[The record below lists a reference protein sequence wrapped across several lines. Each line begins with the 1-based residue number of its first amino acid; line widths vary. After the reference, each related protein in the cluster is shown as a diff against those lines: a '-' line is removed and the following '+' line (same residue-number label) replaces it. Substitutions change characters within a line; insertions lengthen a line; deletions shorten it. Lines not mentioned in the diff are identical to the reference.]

1 MRLSVCR
8 GDFAIRIRERFVWR
22 AGFPGRAS
30 SGPCR
35 RFAGSFGRA
44 AVRVV
49 SRGASSRPGSGGG
62 LGRTSGC
69 RQRFCAARLGCG
81 RDGGCRSS
89 AAFLPGFCWC
99 LVVFLPDACRA
110 SAGPFERSLPGTC
123 RISAGFLPG
132 FRILPE
138 RFRTAAAAAYRRC
151 GPGNAGRSAP
161 PPCGGRHPARK
172 ASCLS
177 AAGAGCPR
185 TPGPR
190 RHRCSAIEPTET
202 GSPAPNRK
210 AFPVSSGWRTAA
222 AACGTGPERASPCC
236 RWLRPERIG
245 SAADRRGARRHG
257 SGVFAGPGAA
267 PVPSGDC
274 RGGQTTAKKR
284 TFRGAERRF
293 VRSALRVADIFSIFA
308 CYCA

>member
-8 GDFAIRIRERFVWR
+8 GDFAIRIRDRFVWR

-44 AVRVV
+44 AVRAV
-49 SRGASSRPGSGGG
+49 SRGASSRPGSGGSG
-62 LGRTSGC
+62 GRPVAGRAFAPLVSVAVGTEVAAPLPHSC
-69 RQRFCAARLGCG
+69 RDSVGVSSCFCRMLAGI
-81 RDGGCRSS
+81 
-89 AAFLPGFCWC
+89 LPGF
-99 LVVFLPDACRA
+99 LRGACRR
-110 SAGPFERSLPGTC
+110 SAGDLSDFC
-123 RISAGFLPG
+123 RVPAG

-138 RFRTAAAAAYRRC
+138 RF
-151 GPGNAGRSAP
+151 
-161 PPCGGRHPARK
+161 
-172 ASCLS
+172 
-177 AAGAGCPR
+177 
-185 TPGPR
+185 
-190 RHRCSAIEPTET
+190 
-202 GSPAPNRK
+202 
-210 AFPVSSGWRTAA
+210 RTAA
-222 AACGTGPERASPCC
+222 AACGTGPERASPCG

-257 SGVFAGPGAA
+257 SGVFAGPDAA
-267 PVPSGDC
+267 PVPPGDC

>member
-44 AVRVV
+44 AVRAV
-49 SRGASSRPGSGGG
+49 SRGASSRPGSGGSGGRPVAGRAFAPLVSVAVGTEVAAPLPHSCRDSVGVSSCFCRMLAG
-62 LGRTSGC
+62 L
-69 RQRFCAARLGCG
+69 
-81 RDGGCRSS
+81 
-89 AAFLPGFCWC
+89 LPG
-99 LVVFLPDACRA
+99 LLRGACRG
-110 SAGPFERSLPGTC
+110 SV
-123 RISAGFLPG
+123 GFLPG
-132 FRILPE
+132 SCRVFGYCRSDSGRRPLRRIVGAAPAMPAVRRRPHAADGTRPE
-138 RFRTAAAAAYRRC
+138 RLRVC
-151 GPGNAGRSAP
+151 LPPAP
-161 PPCGGRHPARK
+161 DAREHPARGGI
-172 ASCLS
+172 
-177 AAGAGCPR
+177 GAP
-185 TPGPR
+185 PSNR
-190 RHRCSAIEPTET
+190 RRPD
-202 GSPAPNRK
+202 RRR
-210 AFPVSSGWRTAA
+210 RTARHFPCLRDGGRRPRPA
-222 AACGTGPERASPCC
+222 ERGPERASPCR

>member
-8 GDFAIRIRERFVWR
+8 GDFAIRIRDRFVWR

-44 AVRVV
+44 AVRAV
-49 SRGASSRPGSGGG
+49 SRGASSRPGSGGSGGRPVAGRAFAPLVSVAVGTEVAAPLPHSCRDSVGVSSCFCRMLAG
-62 LGRTSGC
+62 L
-69 RQRFCAARLGCG
+69 
-81 RDGGCRSS
+81 
-89 AAFLPGFCWC
+89 LPG
-99 LVVFLPDACRA
+99 LLRGACR
-110 SAGPFERSLPGTC
+110 GPV
-123 RISAGFLPG
+123 GFLPG
-132 FRILPE
+132 SCRVFGYCRSDSGRRPLRRI
-138 RFRTAAAAAYRRC
+138 
-151 GPGNAGRSAP
+151 GRSAP

>member
-8 GDFAIRIRERFVWR
+8 GDFAIRIRDRFVWR

-44 AVRVV
+44 AVRAV
-49 SRGASSRPGSGGG
+49 SRGASSRPGSGGSGGRPVAGRAFAPLVSVAVGTEVAAPLPHSCRDSVGVSSCFCRMLAG
-62 LGRTSGC
+62 L
-69 RQRFCAARLGCG
+69 
-81 RDGGCRSS
+81 
-89 AAFLPGFCWC
+89 LPG
-99 LVVFLPDACRA
+99 LLRGACRR
-110 SAGPFERSLPGTC
+110 SAGDLSDFC
-123 RISAGFLPG
+123 RVPAG

-190 RHRCSAIEPTET
+190 RHRRSAIEPTET

-222 AACGTGPERASPCC
+222 ATCGTGS
-236 RWLRPERIG
+236 
-245 SAADRRGARRHG
+245 
-257 SGVFAGPGAA
+257 
-267 PVPSGDC
+267 
-274 RGGQTTAKKR
+274 
-284 TFRGAERRF
+284 
-293 VRSALRVADIFSIFA
+293 
-308 CYCA
+308 